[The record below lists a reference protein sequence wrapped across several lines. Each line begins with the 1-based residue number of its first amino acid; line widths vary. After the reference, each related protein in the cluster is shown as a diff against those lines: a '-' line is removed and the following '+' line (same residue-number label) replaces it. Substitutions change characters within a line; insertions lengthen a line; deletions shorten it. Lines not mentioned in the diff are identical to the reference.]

1 MKIMVSTRWWG
12 KFLMQAV
19 RRGVVLS
26 TSGIAWI
33 RLVVERGRREM
44 GMGRREADKNGEE
57 GALVHLRW
65 C

>member
-1 MKIMVSTRWWG
+1 MR
-12 KFLMQAV
+12 AV
-19 RRGVVLS
+19 RRGVVLW

-44 GMGRREADKNGEE
+44 GMGRREVDKNGEE
-57 GALVHLRW
+57 GAFVHLRW

>member
-1 MKIMVSTRWWG
+1 MMR
-12 KFLMQAV
+12 AV
-19 RRGVVLS
+19 RRGVVQW

-44 GMGRREADKNGEE
+44 GMGRREVDKNGEE
-57 GALVHLRW
+57 GAFVHLRW